1 MGVVYLTKRHNRFVR
16 FLWGFGLVLALCA
29 ASFTLLAASLP
40 NRGATQD
47 EIARTLPGDGI
58 VSHPI
63 LVWNHA
69 VTLAVSPEQVWPWLI
84 QMGDSRGAFYSYT
97 FIQNLM
103 SGQRLYVNA
112 DSIYP
117 EWQTPQPW
125 QGMVLDY
132 LVLEDYRANSY
143 LLAAATP
150 KAMGFQWTLVFH
162 LTPLDATHTRLLVR
176 HRIAFPQSLN
186 QKAWLEHLATL
197 TGYVM
202 EKGMFDGL
210 RRRVEGQPLP
220 PYQEG
225 LEIFLWLAML
235 GAGITAA
242 VLFVPRSNWRIPLSL
257 GLAALGCLFLFTYMQ
272 PAIWLRGLLDGLLLA
287 LVILAAANK
296 I

>member
-1 MGVVYLTKRHNRFVR
+1 LFDLTKRHNRFVR
-16 FLWGFGLVLALCA
+16 FLWGLGLVLALCA
-29 ASFTLLAASLP
+29 ASFALLAVSLP
-40 NRGATQD
+40 NRGATPE
-47 EIARTLPGDGI
+47 EISRLLPGDGM

-69 VTLAVSPEQVWPWLI
+69 VTLSASPEQVWPWLI
-84 QMGDSRGAFYSYT
+84 QMGDSRGGYYSYS

-103 SGQRLYVNA
+103 SGQRLYINA

-132 LVLEDYRANSY
+132 LVVEDYRANSY

-150 KAMGFQWTLVFH
+150 KALGFQWSLVFH

-186 QKAWLEHLATL
+186 QSAWLGQVATL

-202 EKGMFDGL
+202 EKGMFEGL
-210 RRRVEGQPLP
+210 RRRVEGQNLLS
-220 PYQEG
+220 YQEG

-235 GAGITAA
+235 AAGITAA
-242 VLFVPRSNWRIPLSL
+242 VLFVRRIDWRMPLLL

-272 PAIWLRGLLDGLLLA
+272 PAIWLRGLLDGLMLT
-287 LVILAAANK
+287 LVILTAAHK

>member
-1 MGVVYLTKRHNRFVR
+1 MAKRHNRFVR

-29 ASFTLLAASLP
+29 ASFALLAASLP
-40 NRGATQD
+40 NRAATPE
-47 EIARTLPGDGI
+47 EISRLLPGDGM
-58 VSHPI
+58 VSNPI

-69 VTLAVSPEQVWPWLI
+69 VTFSASPEQVWPWLI
-84 QMGDSRGAFYSYT
+84 QMGDSRGGYYSYT

-103 SGQRLYVNA
+103 SGQRLYINA

-150 KAMGFQWTLVFH
+150 KALGFQWTLVFH
-162 LTPLDATHTRLLVR
+162 LTPLDATHTHLLVR

-186 QKAWLEHLATL
+186 QSAWLGRVATL

-202 EKGMFDGL
+202 EKGMFDGI
-210 RRRVEGQPLP
+210 RRRVEGEKLLS
-220 PYQEG
+220 YQEG

-235 GAGITAA
+235 AAGIMAA
-242 VLFVPRSNWRIPLSL
+242 VLFVRRIDWRIPLSL

-272 PAIWLRGLLDGLLLA
+272 PAIWLRSLLDGLILT
-287 LVILAAANK
+287 LVILTAAHK